1 MKYNMNLQEQVYRI
15 QSMMGL
21 NEVRVPR
28 KERVE
33 LYKDDN
39 IIVVVPLTHR
49 ALQKY
54 ASFCQWCINNDDY
67 EWEEYHKGHSI
78 VIQRNQIKLNKGITG
93 MDTAGEILLLSR
105 VDDGSMSMN
114 EVENILGYKFE
125 SEKKAMKYLKSL
137 TSNINNFAINIVYY
151 HPENGVYD
159 MEDNHLEAFNHDINS
174 IPNVTPKVV
183 KIMNDYYL
191 K

>member
-1 MKYNMNLQEQVYRI
+1 MNLQEQINRM

-137 TSNINNFAINIVYY
+137 TSDINNFAINIVYY

-159 MEDNHLEAFNHDINS
+159 MEDNHLEAFNHDISS